1 MKTSE
6 QTADLFPAMAKAY
19 AAITPAAKDNT
30 NPAFKSKYADLAG
43 YVEVLQPAAA
53 ANGLFTVQELTS
65 DDSGVHVTTRICH
78 ISGQWLEVGP
88 LFIPANKHDA
98 QGFGSAASYARRYAL
113 SAAWNMVADDD
124 DGNAAVKSTPKKPPI
139 VVPEGYDD
147 WLIDLENFAATG
159 VTKEQFRDV
168 YGKSRADHRKYLET
182 HNRPALD
189 LMLAKVTSKKAAA

>member
-6 QTADLFPAMAKAY
+6 TTTKLFPAMAKAY
-19 AAITPAAKDNT
+19 AEVRPAAKDNT

-43 YVEVLQPAAA
+43 YVEVLQPVAAA
-53 ANGLFTVQELTS
+53 HGLFTVQELTS
-65 DDSGVHVTTRICH
+65 DDSGVHVSTRICH

-124 DGNAAVKSTPKKPPI
+124 DGNAAVKSTPKKAPASL
-139 VVPEGYDD
+139 VPDGYDD
-147 WLIDLENFAATG
+147 WLDNLRAYAASG
-159 VTKEQFRDV
+159 VTKDDFRAT
-168 YGKSRADHRKYLET
+168 YGKSKPEHRKYLET
-182 HNRPALD
+182 NNRPTLD
-189 LMLAKVTSKKAAA
+189 AMLAKVTKAAA